1 MCLFRMVSLLYRPFG
16 GPPVPFYT
24 YIQWMLDHGILFSTM
39 FGIGQLL
46 VKERGIT
53 TTCLRLVT
61 AFKHLHCTENT
72 IYVYPEMKLRGLSP
86 NSCIQVS
93 VNDLR
98 VYIPTIGLPIP
109 LQEYRW
115 TDCGI
120 YKSLTNT

>member
-1 MCLFRMVSLLYRPFG
+1 MCLFMFFLLYRPFG

-53 TTCLRLVT
+53 TTCLSLDT
-61 AFKHLHCTENT
+61 AFKHLHCPENT
-72 IYVYPEMKLRGLSP
+72 IYVFPEMKLRGPSS
-86 NSCIQVS
+86 NSCIQIS
-93 VNDLR
+93 VNDER
-98 VYIPTIGLPIP
+98 VCIPTIGLV
-109 LQEYRW
+109 
-115 TDCGI
+115 GI